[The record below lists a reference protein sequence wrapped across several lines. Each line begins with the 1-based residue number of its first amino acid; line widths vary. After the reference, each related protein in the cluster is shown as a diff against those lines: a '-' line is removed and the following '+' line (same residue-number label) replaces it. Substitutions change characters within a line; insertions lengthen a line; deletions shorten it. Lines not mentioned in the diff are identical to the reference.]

1 MTIGRPEGGD
11 DTDSAGETEEA
22 AVRALYRRLID
33 AWNAGSGDR
42 FAAPFTTDGH
52 LVAFDGLH
60 FRGREQIAAFHQQ
73 LFDKWMKGSRLV
85 GGVEDVRFVTPDV
98 AVMHAV
104 GNTVPRG
111 KTRPARERASIQTLV
126 AVRDGGEWRLA
137 AFHNTRIRPMGDN
150 ARTFLLWT
158 TFDRLWRLLRLRTDA
173 APAAE
178 RRPVVTDE
186 EE

>member
-1 MTIGRPEGGD
+1 MTPIGRPEGGD
-11 DTDSAGETEEA
+11 ATDSTGETDGA
-22 AVRALYRRLID
+22 AVRALYQQLID

-42 FAAPFTTDGH
+42 FAAPFTTNGH
-52 LVAFDGLH
+52 LVAFDGVH

-85 GGVEDVRFVTPDV
+85 GGVEEVRFLTPDA

-104 GNTVPRG
+104 GNTVARG

-126 AVRDGGEWRLA
+126 AVRDDGEWRLA
-137 AFHNTRIRPMGDN
+137 AFQNTRIRPMGDN

-158 TFDRLWRLLRLRTDA
+158 AFDRLWRLLRLRTEA
-173 APAAE
+173 AAVD
-178 RRPVVTDE
+178 RRET
-186 EE
+186 